1 MPRPS
6 TSAAPLVAVEGV
18 SKKFRIYHRRP
29 AGLKERLLGWLTGR
43 RAPFE
48 ELWALRDV
56 SLSVARGET
65 LGIVGAN
72 GSGKST
78 LLQVIAGIYTPDNGA
93 VAVRG
98 RLRALLE
105 LGAGFNP
112 ELSGRENVFLNGQ
125 LLGFRRPEIRRR
137 FDAIIEFAE
146 VERFVD
152 MPLKTYSSG
161 MQMRLAF
168 AIASHLDP
176 EILLLDEVLAVGDD
190 HFQRKCLRRVLE
202 IRESGAAILFIS
214 HDLATVEK
222 LCDRVGMLEKGVL
235 VAEGQPA
242 DVVAEYR
249 ASLAGTSTATQ
260 TVGTRWGS
268 GDITFT
274 RVALQNPNGTQARF
288 FLTGKGFVI
297 RIEYTAPVAVRRP
310 VFGISIRAQ
319 DGTLITGPNTK
330 MSGHPIDLVAGP
342 GAIEYRID
350 RLPLLPG
357 TYVVAAACYDE
368 DLVHAYDHW
377 EHCAEF
383 LVLEGSTRE
392 RFGMITVDA
401 AWTLEPLMQSEHRV
415 TGSSRH

>member
-1 MPRPS
+1 MPRS
-6 TSAAPLVAVEGV
+6 SASATALVAVDGV

-29 AGLKERLLGWLTGR
+29 AGLKEQALGWVVGR
-43 RAPFE
+43 RSRFE
-48 ELWALRDV
+48 ELWAVRDV
-56 SLSVARGET
+56 SLAVHRGET
-65 LGIVGAN
+65 LGVIGAN

-78 LLQVIAGIYTPDNGA
+78 LLQVIAGIYAPDRGA
-93 VAVRG
+93 VSVRG

-112 ELSGRENVFLNGQ
+112 DLSGRENVFLNGQ
-125 LLGFRRPEIRRR
+125 LLGFRRAEIKRR
-137 FDAIIEFAE
+137 FDAMVEFAE
-146 VERFVD
+146 VERFID

-176 EILLLDEVLAVGDD
+176 EVLLLDEVLAVGDD

-222 LCDRVGMLEKGVL
+222 LCDRVCMLEKGTL
-235 VAEGQPA
+235 VAEGPPA

-249 ASLAGTSTATQ
+249 ASLAGTAATAET
-260 TVGTRWGS
+260 TGTRWGS
-268 GDITFT
+268 GDVKFT
-274 RVALQNPNGTQARF
+274 RVALQNPNGSQARF

-297 RIEYTAPVAVRRP
+297 RIEFRASDRVSRP
-310 VFGISIRAQ
+310 VFGISVRSQ

-330 MSGHPIDLVAGP
+330 MSRYPIDVVSGS
-342 GAIEYRID
+342 GAIEYRIP

-357 TYVVAAACYDE
+357 TYVVAVACYDE
-368 DLVHAYDHW
+368 ELVHAYDHW
-377 EHCAEF
+377 ERCAEF

-392 RFGMITVDA
+392 RFGLVTVDA
-401 AWTLEPLMQSEHRV
+401 EWQLVPTAVLR
-415 TGSSRH
+415 